1 MTLRITNIY
10 RHTATNQREAAL
22 KDARCV
28 FLRLSLIGQT
38 SSVKWKTKNHKPP
51 QDWVLGWSW
60 KEKPPPPPPLHLH
73 PACGTLMHPG
83 STCPPLSSLRS
94 SVSIPN
100 SGCSHVCLCA
110 VISHPSIHP
119 SIRRRSVVS
128 GVCSHLFNAC
138 VRAVKVIKASPGTRS
153 GSGSGSVSR
162 WCCPL
167 CPASRRTRSKWPGW
181 TRPRT
186 RRGNRRSPSPLSP
199 RS

>member
-60 KEKPPPPPPLHLH
+60 KEKTPPPPPLHLH

-83 STCPPLSSLRS
+83 STCPPSVLPQVLSQHPKLWMQSCL
-94 SVSIPN
+94 SVCRHLS
-100 SGCSHVCLCA
+100 
-110 VISHPSIHP
+110 SIHP